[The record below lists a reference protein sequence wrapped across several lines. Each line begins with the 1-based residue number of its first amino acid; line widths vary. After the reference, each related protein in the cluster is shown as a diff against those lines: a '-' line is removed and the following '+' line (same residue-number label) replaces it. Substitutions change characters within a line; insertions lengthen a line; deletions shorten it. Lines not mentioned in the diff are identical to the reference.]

1 MYLPMSQFLKGL
13 ALVVRDYDEAI
24 AYYRGALGFTL
35 EEDSDMGNGKRWVVV
50 APRGA
55 RECRLIL
62 ARAKN
67 EQERAAVGNQAG
79 GRVFLF
85 LHTDNFE
92 ADCRRMLQNGVQF
105 VEKPR
110 EEVYGKVVVFAD
122 LYGNRWDM
130 VEPRVN
136 TPAEP

>member
-1 MYLPMSQFLKGL
+1 MSQFLKGL

-24 AYYRGALGFTL
+24 AYYCGVLGFTL
-35 EEDSDMGNGKRWVVV
+35 EEDSAMGNGKRWVVV

-67 EQERAAVGNQAG
+67 EAESAAVGNQAG

-92 ADCRRMLQNGVQF
+92 ADYRRMLQNGVQF
-105 VEKPR
+105 VEQPR
-110 EEVYGKVVVFAD
+110 KEEYGRVVVFAD

-130 VEPRVN
+130 VEPKVN
-136 TPAEP
+136 SLATL

>member
-1 MYLPMSQFLKGL
+1 MSQFLKGL

-24 AYYRGALGFTL
+24 AYYCGVLGFTL
-35 EEDSDMGNGKRWVVV
+35 EEDSAMGNGKRWVVV

-67 EQERAAVGNQAG
+67 EAERTAVGNQAG

-92 ADCRRMLQNGVQF
+92 ADYRRMLQNGVQF
-105 VEKPR
+105 VEQPR
-110 EEVYGKVVVFAD
+110 EEEYGRVVVFTD
-122 LYGNRWDM
+122 LYGNCWDM
-130 VEPRVN
+130 VEPKVN
-136 TPAEP
+136 SLATP